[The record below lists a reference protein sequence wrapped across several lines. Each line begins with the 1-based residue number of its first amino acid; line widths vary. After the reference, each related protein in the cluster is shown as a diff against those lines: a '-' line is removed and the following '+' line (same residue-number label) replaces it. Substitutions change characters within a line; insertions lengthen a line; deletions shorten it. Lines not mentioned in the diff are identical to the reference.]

1 MFFYKN
7 IAKDVE
13 TSFVISDE
21 SERKLTEGKNVKVL
35 CVMKDELGGKI

>member
-13 TSFVISDE
+13 TNFVISNE